1 MSVPV
6 QAFATVPIREDLRA
20 NRQSGDV
27 ILDADGKKF
36 PAHGVVLSSQSI
48 VFAQAIEYGYRD
60 ANSGRKGSSSR
71 PPVVTTK
78 LAAQTLRLLLDLIY
92 HDKVSAPIET
102 VFDVLLAADRYK
114 IQHILDCTASTLRD
128 NMNLP
133 VAISV
138 MNVYHGT
145 SNESLTELLCTALD
159 CICDPFSYY
168 ELTNEKKQGN
178 PLHRHI
184 MLLSY
189 DAVKMILERQVM
201 AENKSEFVFAS
212 CQLVNVWAM
221 KMSSEERVMF
231 VTELLKIMDIQTLTA
246 SQLAYV
252 IRLSVFMDNHQTQ
265 GYLMKTIT
273 KLLVQLEIT
282 KATRDFKHINAQE
295 FRTKVERTR
304 VVGGDM
310 DRARSMPHQLDQD
323 QQSMSIPIPVARS
336 QLDLYPTRSRRESD
350 VSRATARS
358 TASKRSKTSRKFKK
372 PASEKEEDY
381 MNMQQAFDNSPASRI

>member
-1 MSVPV
+1 MSVAV
-6 QAFATVPIREDLRA
+6 HAFTTVPIRDDLRV
-20 NRQSGDV
+20 NRQNGDV
-27 ILDADGKKF
+27 ILEADGKRF
-36 PAHGVVLSSQSI
+36 AAHGVVLSSQSI
-48 VFAQAIEYGYRD
+48 VFAQAIEHGYRD
-60 ANSGRKGSSSR
+60 AQGRSKGR
-71 PPVVTTK
+71 GQAPVVITTF
-78 LAAQTLRLLLDLIY
+78 AAQTLRLLLDLIY
-92 HDKVSAPIET
+92 HEKVSAPIET

-159 CICDPFSYY
+159 CICDPFNYY

-189 DAVKMILERQVM
+189 DAVKMIIERQVM

-212 CQLVNVWAM
+212 CQLVNVWAG
-221 KMSSEERVMF
+221 KMSQEERVSS
-231 VTELLKIMDIQTLTA
+231 VTELLKVMDIQSLTA
-246 SQLAYV
+246 TQLAYV

-282 KATRDFKHINAQE
+282 KAHRDFKHVNAQE
-295 FRTKVERTR
+295 FRQKIDRTR
-304 VVGGDM
+304 LGGDL
-310 DRARSMPHQLDQD
+310 DRARSMPHQLDD
-323 QQSMSIPIPVARS
+323 NSMSIPIPVARS
-336 QLDLYPTRSRRESD
+336 QLDLYPSRSRRESD
-350 VSRATARS
+350 VESRRS
-358 TASKRSKTSRKFKK
+358 NVSKRSKSSRKFKK
-372 PASEKEEDY
+372 PTSEKEEDY